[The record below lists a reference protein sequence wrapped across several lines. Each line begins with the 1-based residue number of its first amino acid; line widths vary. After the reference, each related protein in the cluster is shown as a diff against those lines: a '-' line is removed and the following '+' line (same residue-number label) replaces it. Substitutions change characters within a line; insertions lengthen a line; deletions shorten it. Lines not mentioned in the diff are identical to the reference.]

1 MIAWSWLTTAVCC
14 CVLAIPLRADLA
26 SIKTERNLEK
36 RADKALKNA
45 QEAFKHARDAY
56 LEKGDLAQTVA
67 FLDEIKESVQLAY
80 DSLRETGKDPSRSRK
95 HFKRAEIRTRE
106 LLKRLADFREQ
117 MSALDRDS
125 IDRISE
131 SIQKIHDDL
140 LAGIMS
146 GKKD

>member
-1 MIAWSWLTTAVCC
+1 
-14 CVLAIPLRADLA
+14 
-26 SIKTERNLEK
+26 
-36 RADKALKNA
+36 
-45 QEAFKHARDAY
+45 
-56 LEKGDLAQTVA
+56 
-67 FLDEIKESVQLAY
+67 
-80 DSLRETGKDPSRSRK
+80 TGKDPSRSPK